1 MVVRQYALPKD
12 HVPSRSSLGLA
23 EGRENSSV
31 AHLSPQF
38 IEQGRSATMK
48 RSSRPAPSAE
58 VQEDFLLAEVDSLI
72 ASTESRI
79 ERQRTY
85 VRSVASDFE
94 ASMKA
99 VSELDLMLAALEK
112 LRICRQRMLPTETQT
127 QGTLTAR
134 RGSAGLPKDC

>member
-1 MVVRQYALPKD
+1 MK
-12 HVPSRSSLGLA
+12 PSR
-23 EGRENSSV
+23 
-31 AHLSPQF
+31 
-38 IEQGRSATMK
+38 
-48 RSSRPAPSAE
+48 RPIHSAE
-58 VQEDFLLAEVDSLI
+58 VQEDFLLTEVDSLI

-112 LRICRQRMLPTETQT
+112 LRLCRDRMLPKETER
-127 QGTLTAR
+127 QG
-134 RGSAGLPKDC
+134 